1 MSGEQPNFVTGYEER
16 ENKIVQEDLLLE
28 VNNMAENH
36 FEEKELFEEPCV
48 AFEYGSTSL
57 QEPFNYPEY
66 KEKVEKALASGK
78 LQLVNIWAIE
88 NMAKNHGLLHAN
100 LEKYDYA
107 PVAPSI
113 ILIPKIG
120 EMTKDT
126 IVKVGKFTDCPLW
139 TRKQIYNKETGE
151 FTTHNGRGVSF
162 FYPKNAK
169 DIMPTYPGEFYQQF
183 MLPPDGYL
191 RDIRMFIVGDK
202 VVPGFVRKAIDP
214 ITNEDL
220 ENAKIPSKTQYVASG
235 HKEELTPVEGELLQQ
250 ATDQTAYFRESL
262 VNGLKTTRPFLERQ
276 DVLGF
281 ASVDFLIDKEK
292 KLIAIDFDVGPA
304 IQELKLVGAR
314 LAQALAEHLISLSK
328 KDGIQRKIYIFGDPD
343 NKFMLQ
349 VQAILL
355 QSMPKDKLV
364 FKKSLLTEA
373 ELSILRKKQKS

>member
-1 MSGEQPNFVTGYEER
+1 
-16 ENKIVQEDLLLE
+16 
-28 VNNMAENH
+28 
-36 FEEKELFEEPCV
+36 
-48 AFEYGSTSL
+48 
-57 QEPFNYPEY
+57 
-66 KEKVEKALASGK
+66 
-78 LQLVNIWAIE
+78 
-88 NMAKNHGLLHAN
+88 
-100 LEKYDYA
+100 
-107 PVAPSI
+107 
-113 ILIPKIG
+113 
-120 EMTKDT
+120 
-126 IVKVGKFTDCPLW
+126 
-139 TRKQIYNKETGE
+139 
-151 FTTHNGRGVSF
+151 
-162 FYPKNAK
+162 
-169 DIMPTYPGEFYQQF
+169 

-364 FKKSLLTEA
+364 FKKIFTNRS
-373 ELSILRKKQKS
+373 